1 MSTATASI
9 LGLWSAYWAAMF
21 AQVAHLRTLDDG
33 VGATTCGWVS
43 RSLLAI
49 GAAFFLL
56 AKGG

>member
-21 AQVAHLRTLDDG
+21 AQIAHLRTLDDG
-33 VGATTCGWVS
+33 VGATTCCWVS
-43 RSLLAI
+43 RSLLAV
-49 GAAFFLL
+49 GTAFFLL